1 MNKDTEWIKDKKKRA
16 LYIVTIAI
24 VWIISQFIFNNIN
37 ALIEKKS
44 FLSLKENIIGFVIS
58 AIIGSFMGAVFLSWR
73 EIEIYNQKKK
83 QK

>member
-1 MNKDTEWIKDKKKRA
+1 MNNDTEWIKDKKKRA
-16 LYIVTIAI
+16 WFIVKMAL

-58 AIIGSFMGAVFLSWR
+58 AIIGSFMGAVFLILT
-73 EIEIYNQKKK
+73 EIEIYKKK
-83 QK
+83 KK

>member
-44 FLSLKENIIGFVIS
+44 FLSLKENIIGFVIN
-58 AIIGSFMGAVFLSWR
+58 AIGGAIMGAMFLILT
-73 EIEIYNQKKK
+73 EIEIYKKK
-83 QK
+83 KN

>member
-1 MNKDTEWIKDKKKRA
+1 MNNDTEWLKDKKKRVWFIKRYA
-16 LYIVTIAI
+16 LVWTIG
-24 VWIISQFIFNNIN
+24 QFIFNNIN

>member
-58 AIIGSFMGAVFLSWR
+58 AIGGAIMGAMFLILT
-73 EIEIYNQKKK
+73 EIEIYKKK
-83 QK
+83 KN

>member
-44 FLSLKENIIGFVIS
+44 FLSLKENIIGFFIN
-58 AIIGSFMGAVFLSWR
+58 AIGGAIMGAMFLILT
-73 EIEIYNQKKK
+73 EIEIYKKK
-83 QK
+83 KN